1 MARKTRII
9 APIALN
15 LLVWS
20 TNRADALET
29 LQPGY
34 PAYQVS
40 LEISRNGVHLGAPVA
55 TAPEGEPITAD
66 LFTPARQQAA
76 LRVTHRVTPFPG
88 AEDSKALL
96 ELELFRVDS
105 GGEAR
110 RLVAPTIGVDLDT
123 EESYEIR
130 TPQGVI
136 TVLARVEGL
145 ALFDESD
152 RDGPQGVAY
161 PSPAG

>member
-1 MARKTRII
+1 MPCKPRII

-15 LLVWS
+15 LLAWCIGPAV
-20 TNRADALET
+20 ALET

-66 LFTPARQQAA
+66 LFTPARRQAA
-76 LRVTHRVTPFPG
+76 LRVSHRVTPFPG

-96 ELELFRVDS
+96 ELELFGVDRD
-105 GGEAR
+105 GETR
-110 RLVAPTIGVDLDT
+110 RLVAPTIGVELGTDQ
-123 EESYEIR
+123 SYEVL

-136 TVLARVEGL
+136 SVRARVEGL
-145 ALFDESD
+145 ALLDD
-152 RDGPQGVAY
+152 TQRDGPLGLPY
-161 PSPAG
+161 PSG

>member
-1 MARKTRII
+1 MLCKTRII

-15 LLVWS
+15 LLACS
-20 TNRADALET
+20 TGPAAALET

-34 PAYQVS
+34 PAYQVT

-55 TAPEGEPITAD
+55 SAPEGEAITAD
-66 LFTPARQQAA
+66 LFTPARRQPA
-76 LRVTHRVTPFPG
+76 LRVSHRVTPFPG

-96 ELELFRVDS
+96 ELELFGVD
-105 GGEAR
+105 GEGEAR
-110 RLVAPTIGVDLDT
+110 RLVAPTIGVDLGTD
-123 EESYEIR
+123 EAYEIR

-145 ALFDESD
+145 ALLDESQ
-152 RDGPQGVAY
+152 RDGPQGTAY
-161 PSPAG
+161 PPG

>member
-1 MARKTRII
+1 MACKTRII

-15 LLVWS
+15 LLTCFVNS
-20 TNRADALET
+20 ATALET

-34 PAYQVS
+34 PAYVVT

-55 TAPEGEPITAD
+55 TAAEGEPITAD
-66 LFTPARQQAA
+66 LFTPARRQAA
-76 LRVTHRVTPFPG
+76 LRVSHRVTPFPG

-96 ELELFRVDS
+96 ELELFGVDRD
-105 GGEAR
+105 GEAR
-110 RLVAPTIGVDLDT
+110 RLVAPTLGIDLDT
-123 EESYEIR
+123 EQAYEVR

-136 TVLARVEGL
+136 SVRARVEGL
-145 ALFDESD
+145 AVLDETR

-161 PSPAG
+161 PSG